1 MLLTL
6 PLHING
12 HNHPTEVDPDRTLLN
27 VLRDELGLT
36 GTKYGCG
43 EGKCGAC
50 TVLVDGEPVQSCQMS
65 VGAAANSHVLTIEGL
80 ASEGPANEDVL
91 HPLQVAFLEGDAL
104 Q

>member
-12 HNHPTEVDPDRTLLN
+12 QNHPTEVDPDRTLLN

-65 VGAAANSHVLTIEGL
+65 VGAAAHSHVLTIEGL
-80 ASEGPANEDVL
+80 ASAGAL
-91 HPLQVAFLEGDAL
+91 HPLQEAFLEGDAL
-104 Q
+104 QCG